1 MFRREMAETLEQRL
15 TESRQFIQVLVG
27 PRQTGKTTIARQV
40 MKHLTVPVR
49 YATADEPA
57 LKQAGWMEQQWE
69 LARLTAKPDGVLI
82 LDEIHKLPGWAE
94 TVKRLW
100 DADSMAAGG
109 LRVVLLG
116 SSPLLMQ
123 KGLTESLAGRFELIR
138 VPHWDFDEM
147 SQAFGYTFE
156 EYVVLGGYPG
166 AASLREDFARWR
178 SYILDALVE
187 TAISRDILLMTRVD
201 KPALLRRTYELACA
215 HSGQIL
221 SFQKMVGQLQDAG
234 NTTTIAHYLN
244 LLGAAGLVCG
254 LPKYHGGKIP
264 QRASSPK
271 LQVLN
276 NALITAQTGIGPAQA
291 PTDRPY
297 WGRLVESAVGAH
309 LANRAGQDRFELSY
323 WRNRGREVDFVV
335 SSSGTVTALEVKT
348 GRVPTAL
355 PGMTEFE
362 RRFRPA
368 RCLVI
373 GPEALPAQEFL
384 ATTPRTYL

>member
-1 MFRREMAETLEQRL
+1 MFRREMAETLETRL
-15 TESRQFIQVLVG
+15 AESRQFIQVLVG

-40 MKHLTVPVR
+40 MEGLAVPVR

-69 LARLTAKPDGVLI
+69 LARLSAKPDGVLI

-100 DADSMAAGG
+100 DADFMAGRG

-116 SSPLLMQ
+116 SSPLLVQ
-123 KGLTESLAGRFELIR
+123 EGLTESLAGRFELLR
-138 VPHWDFDEM
+138 VPHWSFGEM
-147 SQAFGYTFE
+147 SRAFGYTLE

-166 AASLREDFARWR
+166 AASLRGDFARWR
-178 SYILDALVE
+178 AYILDALVE
-187 TAISRDILLMTRVD
+187 TTISRDILLMTRVD

-221 SFQKMVGQLQDAG
+221 SYQKMVGQLQDAG

-254 LPKYHGGKIP
+254 LPKFHGDKVP

-276 NALITAQTGIGPAQA
+276 NALITAQTGIDPKQA
-291 PTDRPY
+291 PADRPY

-309 LANRAGQDRFELSY
+309 LANRAGQGRFKVSY
-323 WRNRGREVDFVV
+323 WRDRCREVDFVV
-335 SSSGTVTALEVKT
+335 SSSDAVTAVEVKS

-362 RRFRPA
+362 RRFHPA

-384 ATTPRTYL
+384 SATPESYL